1 VSKSFKTLRAEHS
14 LVAQAFHT
22 AHAAN
27 ARRILL
33 VSAHTGDGK
42 SHLAKCIQQHA
53 SVVTDEPF
61 QVLSFATLCPQEEID
76 YGYVWV
82 DGVAL
87 LEGEGAAVLTPAVRA
102 SFDGVLLIARGMVT
116 TRAELAECAD
126 RLRTLDMPVLGGVW
140 NAVDCPPPAEVVRA
154 FREGLRTWPPQL
166 PPGVFARQFRRS
178 S

>member
-1 VSKSFKTLRAEHS
+1 MSKSFKTLRAEHS
-14 LVAQAFHT
+14 LVAQAFH
-22 AHAAN
+22 AAQAAD

-42 SHLAKCIQQHA
+42 SHFARCIKQHA

-61 QVLSFATLCPQEEID
+61 QVQTFATLRPQEALEH
-76 YGYVWV
+76 GYVWV

-102 SFDGVLLIARGMVT
+102 SFDGALLIARGMVT
-116 TRAELAECAD
+116 TRADLNECAD
-126 RLRTLDMPVLGGVW
+126 RLRILDMPVLGGVW
-140 NAVDCPPPAEVVRA
+140 NAVDCPPPAETIRA
-154 FREGLRTWPPQL
+154 FREGLRTWPPRL
-166 PPGVFARQFRRS
+166 PPGVLARQFRRS